1 MRKKV
6 NKGSDIVANEQNL
19 VPNYERTPSE
29 RQEIARKGG
38 IASGEARREKAT
50 MKKVLES
57 MLDEVAKVE
66 NNKDN
71 LTYKQLATLG
81 LIKGAVDGN
90 ATNYKTIV
98 EMIGEL
104 KQENET
110 KEPIIN
116 VTINTN
122 EDLKEKFFEMEEN
135 DD

>member
-1 MRKKV
+1 
-6 NKGSDIVANEQNL
+6 VANEQNL

-57 MLDEVAKVE
+57 MLDEVAKVK

>member
-1 MRKKV
+1 MAGALKNDNPTHDLTV
-6 NKGSDIVANEQNL
+6 EEV
-19 VPNYERTPSE
+19 
-29 RQEIARKGG
+29 RKGG
-38 IASGEARREKAT
+38 IKSGEARREKAT
-50 MKKVLES
+50 MKKVLKS
-57 MLDEVAKVE
+57 MLDEVAKVK

-110 KEPIIN
+110 KPPIIN
-116 VTINTN
+116 VTINN
-122 EDLKEKFFEMEEN
+122 NDKLKETFFESEEEN
-135 DD
+135 D